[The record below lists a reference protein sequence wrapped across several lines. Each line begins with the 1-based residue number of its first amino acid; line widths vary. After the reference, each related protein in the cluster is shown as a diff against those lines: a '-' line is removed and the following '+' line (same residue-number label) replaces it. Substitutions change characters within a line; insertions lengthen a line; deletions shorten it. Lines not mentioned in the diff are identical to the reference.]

1 LTGKTRLSE
10 MTCVDGD
17 VKSYSFTHSLI
28 DKIPSPYTRKLLS
41 PCSIAKRHYTAHSG
55 LIPTLLND
63 TNEGNLNHS
72 AFMIDETLQHV
83 KRR

>member
-1 LTGKTRLSE
+1 
-10 MTCVDGD
+10 MC
-17 VKSYSFTHSLI
+17 
-28 DKIPSPYTRKLLS
+28 

-72 AFMIDETLQHV
+72 AFMIDETAAREE
-83 KRR
+83 KMIF